1 MLLVLTKVA
10 PRLSGNKRVVL
21 STIPMNLYCLTKLDQ
36 LGMSL
41 PAAAA
46 WALLDTSILLVILL
60 DVFRIPDWA
69 LAGYFCATSAIGLVC
84 PQVLTDVSV
93 YQTAGDRFGF
103 TTCCYAFTLWSTA
116 ATAVL
121 LGPGTTTTGTGTKYG
136 EAVTC
141 TLCATLALA
150 LWSVLDGTVERA
162 GYSPKEQSLILLYAS
177 GLVAI
182 LLLTT

>member
-10 PRLSGNKRVVL
+10 PHLSGNKRVVL

-46 WALLDTSILLVILL
+46 WAILDTSILLVILL
-60 DVFRIPDWA
+60 DVFRIPDWV

-84 PQVLTDVSV
+84 PQVLTDVSI
-93 YQTAGDRFGF
+93 YRTAGDRFGF
-103 TTCCYAFTLWSTA
+103 TTCCYAFTLWSAA

-121 LGPGTTTTGTGTKYG
+121 LGPGTIGGGSTQYG
-136 EAVTC
+136 EAVTY

-162 GYSPKEQSLILLYAS
+162 GYSPKERGTILLYAS